1 MHRKQWMRNSK
12 FNALNEYGKGTVM
25 DTMGELIEA
34 LVKGCKILD
43 AEGIMDELGH
53 LSARSPDGSQ
63 VLMNGKVSPGQ
74 VTQDDIVYLDL
85 NGTKIEGK
93 SEPAKEIPL
102 HLAVYQRRPD
112 VMAIA
117 HTHSPTIVALSIAG
131 VKLQAVDNLGATTF
145 GEAAPLFEEY
155 GLVDT
160 FDMGYRITDAMG
172 SHDVIVLKGHGNLV
186 AGASIQEA
194 CVSAIWAEKSALLQ
208 YQSMAIGKP
217 QWYPKKEIN
226 KIQEQVSAGKGRD
239 RAWNYYRWRLEQRGD
254 NS

>member
-74 VTQDDIVYLDL
+74 VTQDDIVLLDL
-85 NGTKIEGK
+85 NGNKIEGK

-172 SHDVIVLKGHGNLV
+172 SHNVIVLKGHGNLV